1 MGCLT
6 EKIRYGKLFAQGV
19 PSRPVTGVDVT
30 NVEVRQKV
38 VLDPVFQSQLYQGEP
53 ETRWIGFGVG
63 YGERNIPA
71 DVFFVQHLLN
81 FLITHGGLVPL
92 ALIAETGQ
100 IDGATT
106 FAIRYFQR
114 SHLHH
119 PNPDGRVTPNSQ
131 TLQKMVEVVGLIRH
145 RLEATKSGAD

>member
-1 MGCLT
+1 MLSQ
-6 EKIRYGKLFAQGV
+6 IL
-19 PSRPVTGVDVT
+19 
-30 NVEVRQKV
+30 
-38 VLDPVFQSQLYQGEP
+38 QSQLYQGGP

-81 FLITHGGLVPL
+81 FLITHGCLIPL
-92 ALIAETGQ
+92 AQLEETGQ
-100 IDGATT
+100 IDDATT

-119 PNPDGRVTPNSQ
+119 PNPDGRIIPNSL
-131 TLQKMVEVVGLIRH
+131 TLQKMVELAGMVCL
-145 RLEATKSGAD
+145 RLDTGPFDAG